1 MTRWARVLALALMVP
16 VAGLAQAATPLFL
29 KSQQLRLD
37 ALKAEEAG
45 DLAGAEAALR
55 EALELR
61 PGHPGILLSLASVEA
76 RLGRLDAGAIH
87 VDQYVSMGLVA
98 KLKGNPD
105 FKPLEYRPHFIGAL
119 IRMEKNALPV
129 GDPAVTYRL
138 GDGRALFESI
148 AVDTASGRAFAGSVR
163 QRRIVV
169 IENGKARDFATAESG
184 LWSVF
189 GIAVD
194 APRGLLW
201 AVSSAGPQTENLPA
215 EERGA
220 AGLFAFDLASGAL
233 KRKILLPASD
243 KAALGDLLIASDGTI
258 YVSDSTNPVLYR
270 LAPGGEALEPF
281 VTDQRFVSLQG
292 MALSP
297 DGARLLAAD
306 YALGLFAI
314 DLASK
319 RVSSV
324 SVPSG
329 YTLLGL
335 DGLAGTGPFI
345 ATQNGVN
352 PQRVLR
358 ITLDEEWTRVTE
370 VEVLAA
376 NSPLHDEITL
386 GQIVGNGFVYVAN
399 SQWNR
404 FNPDGSI
411 VGDKPFAETV
421 AVTLPL
427 P

>member
-1 MTRWARVLALALMVP
+1 MTRWARALVLAAS
-16 VAGLAQAATPLFL
+16 VAGAAHAATPLFL
-29 KSQQLRLD
+29 KSQQLRVD

-45 DLAGAEAALR
+45 DLPGAEAALR

-76 RLGRLDAGAIH
+76 RLGKLDEGAIH

-105 FKPLEYRPHFIGAL
+105 FKPLEFKPHFIGAL

-129 GDPAVTYRL
+129 GDPAVVYRL

-148 AVDTASGRAFAGSVR
+148 AVDPASGRAFAGSVR
-163 QRRIVV
+163 QRRIIVLD
-169 IENGKARDFATAESG
+169 NGTARDFATAEAG

-189 GIAVD
+189 GLAVD
-194 APRGLLW
+194 AKRGLLW
-201 AVSSAGPQTENLPA
+201 AVSAATPQTENLKP

-233 KRKILLPASD
+233 KRKLLLPAGD
-243 KAALGDLLIASDGTI
+243 KAAPGDLLIAGDGTI
-258 YVSDSTNPVLYR
+258 YVSDSANPVIYR
-270 LAPGGEALEPF
+270 LAPDGDTLEPLI
-281 VTDQRFVSLQG
+281 TDQRFVSLQG

-297 DGARLLAAD
+297 DGRFLLVAD

-314 DLASK
+314 DLERS

-352 PQRVLR
+352 PQRVLQ

-370 VEVLAA
+370 VTVLAA

-386 GQIVGNGFVYVAN
+386 GQIVGDGFVYVAN

-411 VGDKPFAETV
+411 ISDKPFTETV
-421 AVTLPL
+421 AVKIALP
-427 P
+427 